1 MPERENLRLLLW
13 SAACLPGV
21 HLPFFAAVEDG
32 LFAEH
37 GLDVDLVESAPG
49 PERVRMLAGGAG
61 DLLLTAT
68 LYHQQALAEP
78 SILPVRAV
86 GVLHQRS
93 SLAAIVPESS
103 DITQLANL
111 AGRRLGAPVWGQMG
125 WLAIELQAA
134 LREAGAGPA
143 DVADMSYPEA
153 FTALASGDIDLVA
166 NLADLLPIDRQRA
179 GVSLRAVPVGTD
191 VYTSAV
197 LANDSVP
204 AEVVERFVAAA
215 SSSFDRQRADPT
227 RGVAA
232 LRARYP
238 EVDAEVASGTW
249 SALEPYAFA
258 GGRAVAPMSHETWAR
273 TLRWN
278 ARAHGLAI
286 PAIDHVVRTD
296 RLTEV
301 AGLAGVGQPQ
311 A

>member
-1 MPERENLRLLLW
+1 MPEREKIRLLLW

-37 GLDVDLVESAPG
+37 GLDVELVESAPG
-49 PERVRMLAGGAG
+49 AERVRLLADGAG

-78 SILPVRAV
+78 SVLPVRAV

-93 SLAAIVPESS
+93 SLAAVVPETS
-103 DITQLANL
+103 DITTLADL

-125 WLAIELQAA
+125 WMAIELQAA
-134 LREAGAGPA
+134 LREAGAGA
-143 DVADMSYPEA
+143 VTVADMSYPEA
-153 FTALASGDIDLVA
+153 FAALASGEIDLVA
-166 NLADLLPIDRQRA
+166 NLADLLPIDCQRA
-179 GVSLRAVPVGTD
+179 GVPLRAVPVGTD

-197 LANDSVP
+197 LANDAVP
-204 AEVVERFVAAA
+204 AEVVDRFVTAAVA
-215 SSSFDRQRADPT
+215 SFDRQRLDGS

-238 EVDAEVASGTW
+238 EVDADVARGTW

-258 GGRAVAPMSHETWAR
+258 RGRAVAPMSHATWAQ

-278 ARAHGLAI
+278 AQAHGLAI

-301 AGLAGVGQPQ
+301 AGVPV
-311 A
+311 

>member
-1 MPERENLRLLLW
+1 MPERENVRLLLW

-37 GLDVDLVESAPG
+37 GLDVELVESAPG
-49 PERVRMLAGGAG
+49 PERVRLLADGAG

-78 SILPVRAV
+78 SVLPVRAV

-93 SLAAIVPESS
+93 SLAAVVPETS
-103 DITQLANL
+103 DITSLADL
-111 AGRRLGAPVWGQMG
+111 AGCRLGAPVWGQMG
-125 WLAIELQAA
+125 WMAIELQAA
-134 LREAGAGPA
+134 LREAGVGPTE
-143 DVADMSYPEA
+143 VADMSYPDA
-153 FTALASGDIDLVA
+153 FAALASGEIDLVA
-166 NLADLLPIDRQRA
+166 NLADLLPIDRRRA
-179 GVSLRAVPVGTD
+179 GVALRAVPVGTD

-197 LANDSVP
+197 LASDSVP
-204 AEVVERFVAAA
+204 AEIVERFVAAA
-215 SSSFDRQRADPT
+215 SSSFDRQRGEPT

-238 EVDAEVASGTW
+238 EVDADVASATW

-258 GGRAVAPMSHETWAR
+258 GGRAVAPMSHATWAR

-278 ARAHGLAI
+278 AQAHGLAI

-301 AGLAGVGQPQ
+301 AGARV
-311 A
+311 